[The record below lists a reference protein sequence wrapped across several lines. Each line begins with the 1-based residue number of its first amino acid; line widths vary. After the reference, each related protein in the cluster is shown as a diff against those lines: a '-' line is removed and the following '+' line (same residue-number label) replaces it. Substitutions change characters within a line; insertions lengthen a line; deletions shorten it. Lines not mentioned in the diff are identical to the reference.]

1 MNFMSE
7 PVTPMMRQYLEA
19 KKACP
24 DAILLFRMGDFYEL
38 FFEDAR
44 IASQT
49 LNLAL
54 TSRDKGENGIPM
66 AGFPHHQLESYL
78 SKLIRAGYRV
88 AVCDQVED
96 PRQAKGLVKRD
107 ITRIV
112 TAGTLTDEALLDP
125 REPNYL
131 AAAAGEDPVG
141 LAWVDLSTG
150 RFQAGAFP
158 RGQFP
163 EALAR
168 ISPAECILSEE
179 SDLPID
185 NVRDSTLITKRP
197 AWAFAATH
205 AVTVLE
211 RHFGTRGLE
220 GFGFGT
226 TPGEVLA
233 ISAAGA
239 VLDYLQET
247 QRTSLAHIDRLQR
260 FQPGTYLELDET
272 ARRSLEIHR
281 TIRDGR
287 RDGSLLWV
295 LDRAV
300 TAMGSRRIAEWLAL
314 PLMQIE
320 PITVRQEA
328 VAELLR
334 RPDLLENA
342 RQELRAVH
350 DLERLLARVTTGRCS
365 PRDLSFVAKTLSRI
379 VPLKRLLAD
388 ATCCLLRDIGTRLD
402 PCPELQEELSAALID
417 PCPLTATE
425 GGLIRPGYHPD
436 LDEWRTLAQGGKKW
450 IADYQAREM
459 QRTGIPT
466 LKVGYNKVF
475 GYYIEVTQAH
485 QDKIPPDYIRKQT
498 LKNAERFIT
507 PELKEYEDKV
517 LTADEKA
524 KALEYELF
532 LQLRQR
538 VGEFGGRIRETAGAV
553 ADLDALAALADLAR
567 HRNYC
572 RPELT
577 DEPIL
582 QISEGRHPV
591 LDITQPEGTF
601 IPNDTCCGGED
612 GTILLI
618 TGPNMAGKSTYIR
631 QTALLVLMAQIG
643 SFIPAKSAVIGIA
656 DRIHARVGSG
666 DELSRG
672 RSTFMV
678 EMIETAKILNSATP
692 RSLVILDEIGRGT
705 STYDGI
711 SLAWATL
718 EYLHQRIGC
727 RTLFATHYHELTE
740 LAETLPKLR
749 NLNVAVRE
757 WRDEVVFLHK
767 IVPGAA
773 DKSYGI
779 HVARLAGAP
788 RPLIDRAKEILVQ
801 LEEGHHKPPG
811 SGLPDEVDSRPRRDI
826 QLTLFEAV
834 DHPIVDELR
843 DLDLTEFTP
852 LQLFDKVRAWQEQL
866 RAERK
871 TPRARRPR

>member
-1 MNFMSE
+1 MSE
-7 PVTPMMRQYLEA
+7 ALTPMMRQYLEA

-44 IASQT
+44 IASKT

-54 TSRDKGENGIPM
+54 TSRDKGENGTPM
-66 AGFPHHQLESYL
+66 AGFPHHQLETYL
-78 SKLIRAGYRV
+78 AKLIRAGYRV

-131 AAAAGEDPVG
+131 AAAVGEDPVG

-158 RGQFP
+158 RSQLAD
-163 EALAR
+163 ALAR
-168 ISPAECILSEE
+168 IAPAECLVSEEADLPLSEA
-179 SDLPID
+179 LAAVP
-185 NVRDSTLITKRP
+185 VTKRP
-197 AWAFAATH
+197 GWAFAPPH
-205 AVTVLE
+205 ALPLLE
-211 RHFGTRGLE
+211 KHFGTRGLE
-220 GFGFGT
+220 GFGFADT
-226 TPGEVLA
+226 DDDLLA
-233 ISAAGA
+233 IGAAGA

-247 QRTSLAHIDRLQR
+247 QRTSLTHIDRLQR
-260 FQPGTYLELDET
+260 FQTGTYLELDEA
-272 ARRSLEIHR
+272 ARRSLEVHR
-281 TIRDGR
+281 TLRDGR
-287 RDGSLLWV
+287 REGSLLWV

-300 TAMGSRRIAEWLAL
+300 TAMGSRRLSEWLAS
-314 PLMQIE
+314 PLTR
-320 PITVRQEA
+320 PEA
-328 VAELLR
+328 IARRHDALAELLR
-334 RPDLLENA
+334 RPEILETA
-342 RQELRAVH
+342 REELRSVH
-350 DLERLLARVTTGRCS
+350 DLERLLARVATGRCS

-379 VPLKRLLAD
+379 APLKQLLSD
-388 ATCCLLRDIGTRLD
+388 AACPMLREIEARLD
-402 PCPELQEELSAALID
+402 PCPELQQELSAALVD
-417 PCPLTATE
+417 PCPLIATE
-425 GGLIRPGYHPD
+425 GGLIRDGYHPN
-436 LDEWRTLAQGGKKW
+436 LDEWRSLAQGGKQW
-450 IADYQAREM
+450 IAAYQAKES

-538 VGEFGGRIRETAGAV
+538 VTEFHGRIRETASAI
-553 ADLDALAALADLAR
+553 ADLDVLAGLADLAR

-577 DEPIL
+577 EEPIL
-582 QISEGRHPV
+582 QIVEGRHPV

-601 IPNDTCCGGED
+601 IPNDTRCGGED
-612 GTILLI
+612 GAILLI

-656 DRIHARVGSG
+656 DRIHARVGAG

-678 EMIETAKILNSATP
+678 EMIETARILNTATP

-711 SLAWATL
+711 SLAWATV
-718 EYLHQRIGC
+718 EYLHQRVGC

-740 LAETLPKLR
+740 LAELLPKLR
-749 NLNVAVRE
+749 NFNVAVRE
-757 WRDEVVFLHK
+757 WQDEVVFLHK

-779 HVARLAGAP
+779 HVARLAGVP
-788 RPLIDRAKEILVQ
+788 RAVIDRAKEILAQ
-801 LEEGHHKPPG
+801 LEEEHQRTPRSLLSEG
-811 SGLPDEVDSRPRRDI
+811 SQPSEPTREV

-834 DHPIVDELR
+834 DHPIVDEIR
-843 DLDLTEFTP
+843 DLDLTQYTP
-852 LQLFDKVRAWQEQL
+852 LALFDKVREWQEQL

-871 TPRARRPR
+871 PGRVRRSR